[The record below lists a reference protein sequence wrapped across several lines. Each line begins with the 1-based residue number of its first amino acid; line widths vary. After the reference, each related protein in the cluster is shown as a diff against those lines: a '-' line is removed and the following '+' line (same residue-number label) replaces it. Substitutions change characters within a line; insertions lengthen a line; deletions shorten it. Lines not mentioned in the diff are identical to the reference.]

1 MNVTGTF
8 QTAAR
13 LIPSLKAPEFTAP
26 SPKKAATTR
35 ASPFFFTA
43 SPIPAAIGML
53 LPTIAVA
60 SIRFFSFQVATCIE
74 PPIPPQVP
82 STLHQL
88 GEDPVE
94 RCPPCDRVPMSP
106 V

>member
-1 MNVTGTF
+1 MNITGTF

-43 SPIPAAIGML
+43 SPIPVAIGML

-82 STLHQL
+82 STLPISSAKIL
-88 GEDPVE
+88 
-94 RCPPCDRVPMSP
+94 
-106 V
+106 